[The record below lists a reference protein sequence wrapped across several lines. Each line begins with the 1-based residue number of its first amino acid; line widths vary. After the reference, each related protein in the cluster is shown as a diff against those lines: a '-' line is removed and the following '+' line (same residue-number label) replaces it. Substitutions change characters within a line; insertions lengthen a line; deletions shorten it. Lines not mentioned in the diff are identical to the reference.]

1 MTSTLAIL
9 LSILAF
15 LGTLALT
22 GGLAGLSL
30 WWIGRGAPARARYA
44 AAGAAGAAAVYGVA
58 LGIASLTSREVV
70 LPAGSEKYFCE
81 LDCHLAYRVVS
92 AEPVAEGPA
101 TGTLWRVV
109 VQTRFDEATISSRRP
124 RQATLRPS
132 SRRIV
137 LRTGTGA
144 MIPPLTRANLSA
156 SGIHDGST
164 PIDRPLAPG
173 ESYRTSFWFRL
184 PSQERAESVLL
195 EDDMAV
201 SRFLIGHER
210 SPFHAKVLLAPPAA
224 MAAP

>member
-1 MTSTLAIL
+1 MTSTLAVL

-22 GGLAGLSL
+22 VGLAGLSL
-30 WWIGRGAPARARYA
+30 WWIGRGAPARARCA
-44 AAGAAGAAAVYGVA
+44 ALGAAGAAATYVVV
-58 LGIASLTSREVV
+58 LGIASLASREVV

-81 LDCHLAYRVVS
+81 LDCHLAYRV
-92 AEPVAEGPA
+92 AAADPVAEGLA

-109 VQTRFDEATISSRRP
+109 VETRFDETTISSRRP
-124 RQATLRPS
+124 RDARLTPNP
-132 SRRIV
+132 RRIV

-144 MIPPLTRANLSA
+144 MVPPLTPAEVSS
-156 SGIHDGST
+156 SGIEDTGT

-184 PSQERAESVLL
+184 PSEGRAESVLL

-201 SRFLIGHER
+201 SRLLIGHER
-210 SPFHAKVLLAPPAA
+210 SPFHAKVLLALPAPLA
-224 MAAP
+224 GP